1 MKSGQL
7 IVLLLTFFVVEINS
21 KSIDVGAVKAQ
32 KNKSVPGNIKKKKRR
47 DPFAPPRA
55 IVANYCK
62 YMGNAECDG
71 EEFAFIEWKKE
82 LQIVNL
88 AHEFDGVWKVV
99 NITPDYVELEHHD
112 GDRQRIMKDKES

>member
-1 MKSGQL
+1 MNSKQL
-7 IVLLLTFFVVEINS
+7 VALLLTLFVVEINS
-21 KSIDVGAVKAQ
+21 KGADVGAVKTQ
-32 KNKSVPGNIKKKKRR
+32 KNKPTPGNIKKKKRR

-82 LQIVNL
+82 LQIVNVD
-88 AHEFDGVWKVV
+88 HEFDGVWKVV
-99 NITPDYVELEHHD
+99 NITPDYVELQHQD
-112 GDRQRIMKDKES
+112 GDKQKIMKDKES